1 MSYSLKKKQ
10 HNWRASRK
18 RGNNACEY
26 FLNIRWSVYSQ
37 TKTRKDSA
45 RDNRRSERSERR
57 TKGQK
62 SKEEQRI

>member
-45 RDNRRSERSERR
+45 RDNRRSERR